1 MYRRTDTQQRTAE
14 ELIGWPTSGIYGV
27 TVNGYFV
34 TTGELLRGCFGNVC
48 RPSSTAYKTVVVGR
62 FSECSKHYCFVS
74 YYQVKAYCE
83 SQTRFKGYTIDQ
95 LFPDHVFPNSTA
107 EDKRK
112 SEGGEGE
119 KREKGGGEIRGRRG
133 EWQVGGEG
141 EEEEKEEEEEEGEEM
156 RGWDGGER
164 IWGLSKEVWRVEDR
178 VRREERE
185 G

>member
-1 MYRRTDTQQRTAE
+1 MR
-14 ELIGWPTSGIYGV
+14 
-27 TVNGYFV
+27 
-34 TTGELLRGCFGNVC
+34 
-48 RPSSTAYKTVVVGR
+48 RPSSTAYKTVVVVGH
-62 FSECSKHYCFVS
+62 FSECSKHYCFVL

-112 SEGGEGE
+112 SEGGGWERRGRKEGN
-119 KREKGGGEIRGRRG
+119 KIRGRRG

-141 EEEEKEEEEEEGEEM
+141 EGEEEEEGEEM

-178 VRREERE
+178 VRREKRE
-185 G
+185 GMGVEGGSKRQRVIMFEAGEMSQNTVQ